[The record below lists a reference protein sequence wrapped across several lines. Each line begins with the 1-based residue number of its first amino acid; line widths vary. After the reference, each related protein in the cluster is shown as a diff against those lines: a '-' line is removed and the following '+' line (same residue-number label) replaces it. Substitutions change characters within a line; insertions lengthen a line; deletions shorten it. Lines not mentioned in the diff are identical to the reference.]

1 MCVHSC
7 VGCPPTAF
15 LSARVWDRSPSKR
28 WHAAHPRR
36 TLPHSYEPSLSLS
49 AARASSL
56 SQAAPTTLTPRP
68 HADAHPRR
76 RASTRSHTLFNLRIR
91 RIREGSFTPIAS
103 DCWVLR
109 EGRFVSRR
117 GGGTPRRRSGT
128 PRTSPIARRACEGAR
143 DGSDPSPRFADET
156 DDARA
161 PAGSTLAAHGETLAS
176 LTERTRVTARRLS
189 KEIMTSVRRISKEV
203 MDALL
208 LA

>member
-1 MCVHSC
+1 MCRL
-7 VGCPPTAF
+7 PTDSF
-15 LSARVWDRSPSKR
+15 
-28 WHAAHPRR
+28 
-36 TLPHSYEPSLSLS
+36 SL
-49 AARASSL
+49 RASVGPLAVKEVARCPSPPNASTLVRALSFALGRASL
-56 SQAAPTTLTPRP
+56 LALSSCSHYPNPTP
-68 HADAHPRR
+68 PRR
-76 RASTRSHTLFNLRIR
+76 RASTPTRIHTLTHAIQFAYQAHQRGQFHSH
-91 RIREGSFTPIAS
+91 RERLLGATGGPLCFTP
-103 DCWVLR
+103 R
-109 EGRFVSRR
+109 
-117 GGGTPRRRSGT
+117 GGTPRRRSGT